1 MLYLLPIVLG
11 AFLLFQVQPLIAR
24 LLLPYVGG
32 GASVWTACMLFFQ
45 LLLLVG
51 YAYAHGVSRLK
62 LRQQLLLH
70 CGILALSLLALPIG
84 LAENFSPQSDAPL
97 RQLVMALL
105 LSVGAPYA
113 VLSATGP

>member
-24 LLLPYVGG
+24 LLLPYFGG

-70 CGILALSLLALPIG
+70 CGILALSLLA
-84 LAENFSPQSDAPL
+84 
-97 RQLVMALL
+97 
-105 LSVGAPYA
+105 
-113 VLSATGP
+113 